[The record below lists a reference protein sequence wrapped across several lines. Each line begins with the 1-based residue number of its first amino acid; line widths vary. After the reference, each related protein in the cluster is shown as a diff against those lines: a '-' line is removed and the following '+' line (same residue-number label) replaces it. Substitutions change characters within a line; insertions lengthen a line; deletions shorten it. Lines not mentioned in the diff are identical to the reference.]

1 MSKLHK
7 KLPRLNFKH
16 VLWKFPDE
24 LEKNYYEDFFR
35 ISLPIV
41 RVAIILAIAL
51 YALFGILD
59 IWIVPVSK
67 NLVWFIRYALVCP
80 VLIVTL
86 IFTFSGYF
94 KKYMQAVLS
103 VIGFILGF
111 GIVMMIGFT
120 VESELGFKF
129 YYAGLMLVLM
139 WVYALARIRFVYA
152 TAVSWLIT
160 FSYEIVAIFINKML
174 GSSDNFMV
182 FINNNF
188 FFISA
193 NVIGMFASFTIEW
206 YMRKNFLLRME
217 IEKSYSLNQKY
228 MDNIKEG
235 LLLIDE
241 KYTILN
247 QYSEF
252 LTRMFEN
259 RELADIHFVDF
270 IYPDKA
276 ESAHDRAELEK
287 FLDFLFHNKSAD
299 IDMIMDINPFKN
311 KKIQIRT
318 NEFIS
323 KEIIVNADFIRL
335 LDRDTVEYL
344 MVIFEDITDIVK
356 YEKQLQDQ
364 KTKYLQEVESISAIL
379 KSGPEIFSNFL
390 EESGSTLNEIKSGI
404 YSLSDP
410 EKLNRVFR
418 QVHSLKGSAKHLE
431 LNYMSTVSHQIE
443 DILAN
448 ARDHPERMIKKSTE
462 ELENLIAELFNEFQ
476 NLSKMIERFK
486 MFSNLRDIGIKTD
499 KARGPLQDF
508 LNSLPNMVDLLAH
521 NFEKHVKLEVENSLA
536 NIPFLAKIK
545 NPIIHLLRNSVDH
558 GIEDQFERLSR
569 NKNATG
575 KIVLRLSNS
584 GSFYLIEVEDDGSG
598 IDFEKIRKK
607 AVEKKLIGEGNAAP
621 AKERL
626 IQLIFKPSFS
636 SRDVVTEISG
646 RGYGLDIVKDAAET
660 LQGKIRVQT
669 KKGEGTKITMTI
681 PR

>member
-521 NFEKHVKLEVENSLA
+521 DFEKHVKLEIENSLA

>member
-276 ESAHDRAELEK
+276 ESVHDRAELEK

-323 KEIIVNADFIRL
+323 KEIIINADFIRL

-448 ARDHPERMIKKSTE
+448 ARDHPKRMIKKSTE

-486 MFSNLRDIGIKTD
+486 MFSNLRDIGITTD

-521 NFEKHVKLEVENSLA
+521 DFEKHVRLEIENSLA

>member
-323 KEIIVNADFIRL
+323 KEIIINADFIRL

-404 YSLSDP
+404 YSMSDP

-486 MFSNLRDIGIKTD
+486 MFSNLRDIGITTD

-521 NFEKHVKLEVENSLA
+521 DFEKHVRLEIENSLA

>member
-521 NFEKHVKLEVENSLA
+521 DFEKHVRLEIENSLA

>member
-521 NFEKHVKLEVENSLA
+521 DFEKHVKLEIENSLA

-607 AVEKKLIGEGNAAP
+607 AIEKKLIGEGNAAP

-660 LQGKIRVQT
+660 LQGKIRVHT

>member
-521 NFEKHVKLEVENSLA
+521 DFEKHVRLEIENSLA

-607 AVEKKLIGEGNAAP
+607 AIEKKLIEEGNAAP

>member
-318 NEFIS
+318 NEVIS

-521 NFEKHVKLEVENSLA
+521 DFEKHVKLEIENSLA

-607 AVEKKLIGEGNAAP
+607 AIEKKLIEEGNAAP